1 MAYETTKT
9 TSNTINSDM
18 KLLKELTTFEPDTDT
33 INLCEA
39 INESLKTLKLASK
52 GKRIVPKDAK
62 DFFKKDSRLAIAVAA
77 SAVDAYS
84 KLKVDINK
92 STLSLFA
99 GDVYERRL
107 VKDVVDL
114 LTKSGKYKV
123 RRMRYASNGQF
134 WDMIR
139 TQVL

>member
-1 MAYETTKT
+1 
-9 TSNTINSDM
+9 M
-18 KLLKELTTFEPDTDT
+18 KLLKELTTIEQDTDT

-52 GKRIVPKDAK
+52 GKKIVPKDAK
-62 DFFKKDSRLAIAVAA
+62 DFFKKDPRLAIAVAA

-99 GDVYERRL
+99 GDAYERKL
-107 VKDVVDL
+107 VKDVVDIL
-114 LTKSGKYKV
+114 AKSGKYRV
-123 RRMRYASNGQF
+123 RRMRYANNGQF